1 MNSTFLRA
9 LAVILAVGALTTAWL
24 GYRIST
30 KPPVAPVKVVTPT
43 YSQVV
48 AAQAIPKGKILT
60 VEDVEITTTPQPD
73 SRGYNNVH
81 DVLGKLTVEPI
92 VKGTPLISKHFPDL
106 GLLAQSLASNER
118 AIAVKVSEVIGV
130 GGFVKPGDRVD
141 VLLYLRA
148 DRETGNVSSAQI
160 VLSDVKVLAYGDV
173 LAEDADSEKR
183 LDDLPKPADAGNND
197 SPKKS
202 ETKKEKD
209 SRSAIIAVPESQV
222 SRLMLAESSGVLR
235 LALRGAQPLNT
246 AATEENQFI
255 RLDDVAKPTN
265 TKAEQLALNGAVIP
279 AHGKISTLE
288 KKKNGS
294 AVSQRTQVIVHRGE
308 QVEVVNV
315 TR

>member
-9 LAVILAVGALTTAWL
+9 LAVILAIGALTTAWF

-30 KPPVAPVKVVTPT
+30 RPAVAPVKVVTPT

-48 AAQAIPKGKILT
+48 AAQTIPMGKILT
-60 VEDVEITTTPQPD
+60 AEDVEITSTSQRD
-73 SRGYNNVH
+73 SRGYSNIH

-92 VKGTPLISKHFPDL
+92 IKGTPLISRHFPAL
-106 GLLAQSLASNER
+106 GLLAQSLAPDER
-118 AIAVKVSEVIGV
+118 AIAVKVNEVIGV

-148 DRETGNVSSAQI
+148 GRETDNVSSAQI
-160 VLSDVKVLAYGDV
+160 VLSDVKVLAYGDM
-173 LAEDADSEKR
+173 LAEDTDSEEL
-183 LDDLPKPADAGNND
+183 LDDLPKPADAGNSD
-197 SPKKS
+197 SPKKP

-209 SRSAIIAVPESQV
+209 SRSAIIAVPQDEV

-235 LALRGAQPLNT
+235 LALRGAQPLN
-246 AATEENQFI
+246 AAAIKENQFI

-265 TKAEQLALNGAVIP
+265 TKTEQVALKGVVIP
-279 AHGKISTLE
+279 AHKKISTLE

-294 AVSQRTQVIVHRGE
+294 AVSPAQVIVHRGE